1 MKIKS
6 YRQNTIF
13 VDEITKVMLESQLI
27 IAEKEGVIMG
37 FIVYSNDT
45 NEFSLIRST
54 LGKRMVDGSL
64 NYLIRKGVDKGYD
77 FYLVNKDFDLR
88 QFSEYRDDGVF
99 INPEFE

>member
-1 MKIKS
+1 
-6 YRQNTIF
+6 
-13 VDEITKVMLESQLI
+13 
-27 IAEKEGVIMG
+27 
-37 FIVYSNDT
+37 
-45 NEFSLIRST
+45 
-54 LGKRMVDGSL
+54 MVDGSL